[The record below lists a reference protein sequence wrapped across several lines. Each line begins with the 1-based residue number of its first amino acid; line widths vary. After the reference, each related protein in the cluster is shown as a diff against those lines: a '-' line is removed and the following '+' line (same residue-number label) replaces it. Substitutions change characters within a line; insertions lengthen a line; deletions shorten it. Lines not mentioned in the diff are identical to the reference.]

1 MDDWVD
7 VAVFGEKEPGG
18 PKTGRLLTSEK
29 RRVAGGTQTLELVV
43 DGEPLR
49 AGVDPF
55 HKLIDRDP
63 DDNTAEVKLGGA
75 T

>member
-1 MDDWVD
+1 M
-7 VAVFGEKEPGG
+7 FGEQEPGG
-18 PKTGRLLTSEK
+18 PKTGRLLAREK
-29 RRVAGGTQTLELVV
+29 RQVTSGVQTLEIVV

-63 DDNTAEVKLGGA
+63 DDNTAEVELDDGS

>member
-1 MDDWVD
+1 
-7 VAVFGEKEPGG
+7 
-18 PKTGRLLTSEK
+18 
-29 RRVAGGTQTLELVV
+29 
-43 DGEPLR
+43 LR

-63 DDNTAEVKLGGA
+63 EDNTADVKLGGA